1 MSADQA
7 EAGRGATCD
16 NRFSFVECDVEN
28 FTSDS
33 SFDEVYHL
41 ASPASPQWYMSDPQ
55 PTISANIVGAITLLR
70 YLKDDGRFC
79 YTSTSE
85 VYGDPVVTPQPETY
99 PGAVIL

>member
-1 MSADQA
+1 M
-7 EAGRGATCD
+7 
-16 NRFSFVECDVEN
+16 
-28 FTSDS
+28 
-33 SFDEVYHL
+33 YHL
-41 ASPASPQWYMSDPQ
+41 ASSASPQWYMSDPQ
-55 PTISANIVGAITLLR
+55 RTISANIFGAITLLR